1 MMTWGGALLGAML
14 VLFLGVPVA
23 LLIVAAHGG
32 IPAQW
37 AQDIE
42 LRAALL
48 RTAGTATV
56 ATVIGMMC
64 GSPLA
69 YLLARKRFLG
79 RSLLAAIIDVPL
91 LIPHPVAGIAI
102 LLTVGRESGIG
113 RLLLDLGVRV
123 VGTPTGIIVAMLF
136 VAVPLYVSAARE
148 AFAKVDTSYEIVART
163 LGAAPWRVAYRITL
177 PLAARGLLSAAVVMW
192 SRAVS
197 EFGAVVVLTYNP
209 KVVSILSYDRLTSAG
224 LHEALPVAAIVIV
237 LSLIPLTALRALRYE
252 RDIETAL

>member
-1 MMTWGGALLGAML
+1 M
-14 VLFLGVPVA
+14 
-23 LLIVAAHGG
+23 
-32 IPAQW
+32 
-37 AQDIE
+37 
-42 LRAALL
+42 
-48 RTAGTATV
+48 
-56 ATVIGMMC
+56 
-64 GSPLA
+64 
-69 YLLARKRFLG
+69 
-79 RSLLAAIIDVPL
+79 PL

-102 LLTVGRESGIG
+102 LLTVGRNSAIG
-113 RLLLDLGVRV
+113 RLLLNLGLQV
-123 VGTPTGIIVAMLF
+123 VGTPVGIVAAMLF

-148 AFAKVDTSYEIVART
+148 AFAKVDTSYEVVART